1 MIDYSWWPI
10 SARLW
15 QMWGI
20 RVRCYNLSSLFSPLS
35 TIHYLVAHICPVFGQ
50 MWGIRVP
57 CYNLFSL
64 C

>member
-20 RVRCYNLSSLFSPLS
+20 LVRCYNLSSLFSPLS
-35 TIHYLVAHICPVFGQ
+35 TIHYLVAHICPPLADVG
-50 MWGIRVP
+50 
-57 CYNLFSL
+57 Y
-64 C
+64 